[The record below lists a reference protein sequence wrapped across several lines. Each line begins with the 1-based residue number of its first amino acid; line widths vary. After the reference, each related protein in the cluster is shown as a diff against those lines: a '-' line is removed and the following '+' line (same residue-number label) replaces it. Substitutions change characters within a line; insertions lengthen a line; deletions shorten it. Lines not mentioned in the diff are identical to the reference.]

1 MAKRRSHSTIDTL
14 PADLRDILV
23 RMVVDGQWPPD
34 FDGPGE
40 RQGKPR
46 YEDLAA
52 YCVQKGHNISE
63 SAIGR
68 WAQPF
73 VVLGMMKH
81 KGVIVRNIM
90 TTLDDQTPSET
101 QKAVVELITA
111 QAIELAI
118 SNDLTPK
125 QISELAKTCKDCAY
139 VSITADKYLQDRT
152 AARAKAAAAST
163 KQKLTKAGV
172 DRKLIQEIVDAHLG
186 VAAT

>member
-1 MAKRRSHSTIDTL
+1 MIVMVRRTHSSIDTL

-23 RMVVDGQWPPD
+23 RMVVDGQWPED
-34 FDGPGE
+34 FETD
-40 RQGKPR
+40 RVGKPR

-73 VVLGMMKH
+73 VVLAMMKH

-152 AARAKAAAAST
+152 AARAKAADERITEIAA
-163 KQKLTKAGV
+163 KKKLDPETLRIIREQVYG
-172 DRKLIQEIVDAHLG
+172 IVS
-186 VAAT
+186 